1 MSIGPPEAAPK
12 LVYLTTIAESA
23 KVFLRGQL
31 AYMARAGFEVHVV
44 SSPGPELAWIEE
56 HEGVPV
62 HASPMER
69 EIRPWADLKSLSRL
83 VRYFRRARP
92 TIVNAGTTKGGL
104 LGMIAARIAGVP
116 LRIYTVHGL
125 RLETTLGWKRRVLEL
140 TERIASSCA
149 HRVICVSPSL
159 AKAYVGRGLA
169 PADKVSV
176 MGHGTING
184 IQAQRFLPNDARR
197 AEAERLRGQLSLPAD
212 APVVGFVGRLV
223 RDKGIADLYAAFLK
237 VREQF
242 PAARLLL
249 VGNFESGDPLSPETV
264 ASLRADPAIIF
275 TGLVLDPAPYYLL
288 MNVFAFPSRREGFGL
303 VALEAATAGIPVV
316 ACRATGVVDAVAD
329 GVTGTIVE
337 PHDVPA
343 LADALVRYLRDPEF
357 AVQHGSAG
365 QQRVLRE
372 FTPERVWEQTLSCY
386 ESLLAERG
394 LPLPAGA
401 VVPAPLALPQKSGR
415 GVAVR

>member
-1 MSIGPPEAAPK
+1 MSFGPLGAAPK
-12 LVYLTTIAESA
+12 LVYLTTIAPSA
-23 KVFLRGQL
+23 KNFLRGQL
-31 AYMARAGFEVHVV
+31 AYMARAGFEVQVIA
-44 SSPGPELAWIEE
+44 SPGPDLEWIET
-56 HEGVPV
+56 HEGVSV
-62 HASPMER
+62 HGTPMER
-69 EIRPWADLKSLSRL
+69 EMRPWADFKSLARL
-83 VRYFRRARP
+83 TRHLRRLQP

-104 LGMIAARIAGVP
+104 LGMIAARAAGVP

-125 RLETTLGWKRRVLEL
+125 RLETTRGWKRRVLEW

-159 AKAYVGRGLA
+159 AKAYVGHGFA
-169 PADKVSV
+169 PAGKVSV
-176 MGHGTING
+176 MGQGTVNG

-197 AEAERLRGQLSLPAD
+197 AEAERLRAQLGLPAD
-212 APVVGFVGRLV
+212 APVVGFVGRFV
-223 RDKGIADLYAAFLK
+223 RDKGIADLYAAFLQ

-249 VGNFESGDPLSPETV
+249 VGDFESGDPLPAETV
-264 ASLRADPAIIF
+264 ASLRADPAITL
-275 TGLVLDPAPYYLL
+275 TGMVPDPAPYYLL

-303 VALEAATAGIPVV
+303 VALEAATAGVPVV

-337 PHDVPA
+337 PHDVAA

-357 AVQHGSAG
+357 AAQHGAAG
-365 QQRVLRE
+365 QQRVLHE
-372 FTPERVWEQTLSCY
+372 FAPERIWEQTLSCY

-401 VVPAPLALPQKSGR
+401 VVPAPLALPQGSR